1 MIENQ
6 NFFIKKIFLIEEKT
20 NNEKN
25 NFNENDL
32 LLLSKNF
39 NLFSFSSIENSINEI
54 LKIN

>member
-6 NFFIKKIFLIEEKT
+6 KFFIKKIFLIEEKT

-32 LLLSKNF
+32 LLLS
-39 NLFSFSSIENSINEI
+39 
-54 LKIN
+54 

>member
-39 NLFSFSSIENSINEI
+39 NLISFSSIENNINEI